1 MAGSRFV
8 SHLRWWFFFVPLVAV
23 FVMPAIPDPSLFS
36 VAPEEADSVVTII
49 GADRA
54 DEVVTLTN
62 ERFKRWFVQTGMVRA
77 TIDATGSG
85 DIGDGGVYDF
95 AHTWVHNF
103 WLEIYRVVYRAS
115 VMKLWILGTL
125 AFCVAAF
132 VDGSVCRKI
141 KASAA
146 GFASPLSFHLAGHGI
161 LMVFGLAFAV
171 LVAPVPVFAQY
182 WIAVAAVLGAL
193 LWKASSSYQ

>member
-8 SHLRWWFFFVPLVAV
+8 LHLKWWFFFVPLVAV

-36 VAPEEADSVVTII
+36 VAPEEADSVATII
-49 GADRA
+49 GPERA

-85 DIGDGGVYDF
+85 DIGDGGVSDF

-103 WLEIYRVVYRAS
+103 WLEIYRAVYRAS

-132 VDGSVCRKI
+132 VDGSVRRKI

-171 LVAPVPVFAQY
+171 LVMPVTVFAQY
-182 WIAVAAVLGAL
+182 WIVVAAVLGAL

>member
-8 SHLRWWFFFVPLVAV
+8 SHVKWWFFFVPLVAV

-36 VAPEEADSVVTII
+36 VAPGEADSVATLI
-49 GADRA
+49 GTDRA

-62 ERFKRWFVQTGMVRA
+62 QRFKRWFVQTGMVRA
-77 TIDATGSG
+77 TMDATGNG
-85 DIGDGGVYDF
+85 DIGDGGVSDF
-95 AHTWVHNF
+95 ARTWVHNL

-132 VDGSVCRKI
+132 VDGSVRRKI

-161 LMVFGLAFAV
+161 LMVFGLTFAA